1 MDQENHLTPEI
12 EIESAASGPASS
24 PEPPRSLE
32 SVAPLE
38 SVPPGEQAAD
48 QATDSAVSE
57 DAGPVAEEASAN
69 PPAAPPAAVV
79 RNETWW
85 ETLRSLLV
93 VLIAVVSIRT
103 FVAEAT
109 VIPTGSMES
118 TILIGDHVFLNK
130 LLYGP
135 EIPYTA
141 WRLPVLRQI
150 HRGDI
155 VAFHYPVNPAQM
167 FVKRVIAMGGDTLKI
182 VNKRVYVNG
191 VPLKEP
197 YAQFVPDANMPLI
210 VNFPPRLDEIPT
222 LPAWEGLDPKW
233 AHEMPMFIQP
243 DGLHVPQG
251 YFFAM
256 GDNRDNSD
264 DSRFWGFVPVQNVVG
279 EPLFVY
285 WSYDAPTGDWVADS
299 LTARLRFDASIVKNF
314 LSRTRWART
323 GKAF

>member
-1 MDQENHLTPEI
+1 MDQENPTVPGKEGI
-12 EIESAASGPASS
+12 EAASGPQSP
-24 PEPPRSLE
+24 PEPPS
-32 SVAPLE
+32 SAAGPAPL
-38 SVPPGEQAAD
+38 SGDALGS
-48 QATDSAVSE
+48 DSA
-57 DAGPVAEEASAN
+57 AEASEAAAR
-69 PPAAPPAAVV
+69 PPAEPRPPRPAVV
-79 RNETWW
+79 HSESWW
-85 ETLRSLLV
+85 ETLRSLIV

-135 EIPYTA
+135 EIPYTS

-155 VAFHYPVNPAQM
+155 VAFHYPVNPSQM
-167 FVKRVIAMGGDTLKI
+167 FVKRVIAMGGDVIKI
-182 VNKRVYVNG
+182 VNKQVYVNG
-191 VPLKEP
+191 VRLAEP
-197 YAQFVPDANMPLI
+197 YAQFDPGANMPLI
-210 VNFPPRLDEIPT
+210 VNFPPRLEEIPT

-233 AHEMPMFIQP
+233 AHEMPKYIKP
-243 DGLHVPQG
+243 DGLHVPEG

-264 DSRFWGFVPVQNVVG
+264 DSRFWGFVPVQSVVG

-285 WSYDAPTGDWVADS
+285 WSYDAPTRDWVADS
-299 LTARLRFDASIVKNF
+299 LPARLRFDASIVKNF
-314 LSRTRWART
+314 LKRTRWSRT

>member
-1 MDQENHLTPEI
+1 MNEENFPTPEN
-12 EIESAASGPASS
+12 EALEAASGPGSALEASGWRDES
-24 PEPPRSLE
+24 AAGAGAQAAEASGEAAGETAPPTAAAAPEP
-32 SVAPLE
+32 VPLQ
-38 SVPPGEQAAD
+38 PQAA
-48 QATDSAVSE
+48 AR
-57 DAGPVAEEASAN
+57 AGAHG
-69 PPAAPPAAVV
+69 
-79 RNETWW
+79 ETWW
-85 ETLRSLLV
+85 ETLRSLIV

-109 VIPTGSMES
+109 VIPTGSMEN

-135 EIPYTA
+135 EVPYTS
-141 WRLPVLRQI
+141 WRLPVLRPI

-155 VAFHYPVNPAQM
+155 VAFHYPVNPSQM
-167 FVKRVIAMGGDTLKI
+167 FVKRVIAMGGDVIKV
-182 VNKRVYVNG
+182 VNKQVYVNG
-191 VPLKEP
+191 VKLYEP
-197 YAQFVPDANMPLI
+197 YAQFESDANMPLI

-233 AHEMPMFIQP
+233 AHEMPKYIRP
-243 DGLHVPQG
+243 DGLHVPEG

-264 DSRFWGFVPVQNVVG
+264 DSRFWGFVSVQSVVG

-285 WSYDAPTGDWVADS
+285 WSYDAPTRDWVADS

-314 LSRTRWART
+314 LKRTRWSRT